1 MGAEFERIC
10 SILGGLM
17 SQRRL
22 QEIEAKKNL
31 TQPVEDFLKSVGY
44 KSRSAPIT
52 KEFMAKPGFYGKRED
67 YTIAL
72 YPVLDV
78 AILGVELSRVKTV
91 SFQMG
96 KGVDYVLLLPLQ
108 DESKL
113 VDAVCANE
121 DKEYK
126 RVMKDGF
133 AIWMWDPEKQTALS
147 YFHPPKDEVLRQR
160 IEERGDVVAKAR
172 GS

>member
-1 MGAEFERIC
+1 MGAEFEGIC
-10 SILGGLM
+10 NILGGLM
-17 SQRRL
+17 SERRL
-22 QEIEAKKNL
+22 KEIEAKKNI
-31 TQPVEDFLKSVGY
+31 TAPVEEFLKSIGY

-67 YTIAL
+67 HTIAL

-78 AILGVELSRVKTV
+78 SILGVELSRVKTV

-96 KGVDYVLLLPLQ
+96 KDVDYVLLLPLQ

-113 VDAVCANE
+113 VDALCANE
-121 DKEYK
+121 YKEYK

-133 AIWMWDPEKQTALS
+133 LVWMWDPEKQTALS
-147 YFHPPKDEVLRQR
+147 YFNSPKDELVRER
-160 IEERGDVVAKAR
+160 IQDKEDIVAKTR

>member
-1 MGAEFERIC
+1 
-10 SILGGLM
+10 M

-22 QEIEAKKNL
+22 QEIEAKKKIRE
-31 TQPVEDFLKSVGY
+31 PVEEFLKSIGY

-52 KEFMAKPGFYGKRED
+52 KEFMAKPGFYGKREA

-78 AILGVELSRVKTV
+78 SNLGLEISRVKTV
-91 SFQMG
+91 TFQMG
-96 KGVDYVLLLPLQ
+96 KDVDYVLLLPLQ
-108 DESKL
+108 DESNL
-113 VDAVCANE
+113 VDVVCADE

-126 RVMKDGF
+126 KIMKEGF
-133 AIWMWDPEKQTALS
+133 VIWMWDMEKQKALS
-147 YFHPPKDEVLRQR
+147 YFNSPKDKVLREH
-160 IEERGDVVAKAR
+160 IEDKGDIVAKTR

>member
-1 MGAEFERIC
+1 
-10 SILGGLM
+10 M

-22 QEIEAKKNL
+22 QEIEAKKSL
-31 TQPVEDFLKSVGY
+31 TEPVEEFLKSVGY

-52 KEFMAKPGFYGKRED
+52 KEFMAKPSFYGKRED
-67 YTIAL
+67 HTIAL

-78 AILGVELSRVKTV
+78 VILSVELSRVKTV
-91 SFQMG
+91 TFQMG

-113 VDAVCANE
+113 VDALCANE

-126 RVMKDGF
+126 MVMKEGF
-133 AIWMWDPEKQTALS
+133 SIWMWDQEKQTALS
-147 YFHPPKDEVLRQR
+147 YFNLPKDKAISER
-160 IEERGDVVAKAR
+160 IEDKGDIVAKAR
-172 GS
+172 GN

>member
-1 MGAEFERIC
+1 MGAEFEGIC
-10 SILGGLM
+10 NIIGGLM

-22 QEIEAKKNL
+22 QEIEAKKEVKE
-31 TQPVEDFLKSVGY
+31 PVEEFLKAIGY
-44 KSRSAPIT
+44 KARSSPIT
-52 KEFMAKPGFYGKRED
+52 KEFMAKPNFYGKREG

-72 YPVLDV
+72 YVVLD
-78 AILGVELSRVKTV
+78 INNLGYEISRVKTV

-96 KGVDYVLLLPLQ
+96 KDVDYVLLLPLQ

-113 VDAVCANE
+113 VDVLRADE

-126 RVMKDGF
+126 KIMKEGF
-133 AIWMWDPEKQTALS
+133 VIWMWYPEKKTAMS
-147 YFHPPKDEVLRQR
+147 YFNLLKDEVLRKQ
-160 IEERGDVVAKAR
+160 IEDKGDIVAKAR

>member
-1 MGAEFERIC
+1 
-10 SILGGLM
+10 M
-17 SQRRL
+17 SERRL
-22 QEIEAKKNL
+22 KEIEAKKNI
-31 TQPVEDFLKSVGY
+31 TAPVEEFLKSIGY

-52 KEFMAKPGFYGKRED
+52 KEFMAKPGFYGKREA

-78 AILGVELSRVKTV
+78 SILGVELSRVKTV

-96 KGVDYVLLLPLQ
+96 KDVDYVLLLPLQ

-113 VDAVCANE
+113 VDALCAGE

-133 AIWMWDPEKQTALS
+133 LIWMWDPEKQTALS
-147 YFHPPKDEVLRQR
+147 YFNSPKDELVRER
-160 IEERGDVVAKAR
+160 IQDKGDIVAKTR

>member
-1 MGAEFERIC
+1 
-10 SILGGLM
+10 M

-22 QEIEAKKNL
+22 QEIEAKKNI
-31 TQPVEDFLKSVGY
+31 TAPVEEFLKSVGY

-52 KEFMAKPGFYGKRED
+52 KEFMSKPGFYGKREAH
-67 YTIAL
+67 TIAL

-113 VDAVCANE
+113 ADAVCANE

-133 AIWMWDPEKQTALS
+133 LIWMWDPEKQTALS
-147 YFHPPKDEVLRQR
+147 YFNSPKDELVRER
-160 IEERGDVVAKAR
+160 IEERGDIVAKTR
-172 GS
+172 CS